1 MSMNTIEENR
11 NRNLLGDQ
19 EEIWLFGYGSLIYLV
34 DFPYLE
40 SRPASIEGWSR
51 RFWQG
56 SHDHR
61 GTLENPGRVVTLI
74 EQPGEICGGL
84 AFRVEAPV
92 FEQLD
97 EREKNGYLRVATEMT
112 FDDGSTA
119 TGVTYLATADNEAY
133 LGEASEYE
141 IAAAHLRCPRAPAAP
156 ISDYLLELAVAL
168 RELGLQDDHVF
179 AIEAHILAIQGR
191 EPRSSL
197 IGLSRVSHRKN
208 WLALAGRQPSMLEL
222 PAAGANREF

>member
-11 NRNLLGDQ
+11 SRNLLGNQD
-19 EEIWLFGYGSLIYLV
+19 EVWLFGYGSLIYLV

-40 SRPASIEGWSR
+40 SKPASIDGWSR

-61 GTLENPGRVVTLI
+61 GTVENPGRVVTLI

-84 AFRVEAPV
+84 AFRVEATV
-92 FEQLD
+92 FAQLD
-97 EREKNGYLRVATEMT
+97 EREKNGYLRVTTEMT
-112 FDDGSTA
+112 FDDGSNA
-119 TGVTYLATADNEAY
+119 SGLTYLASADNEAY

-141 IAAAHLRCPRAPAAP
+141 IAKHICGARGPSGTN
-156 ISDYLLELAVAL
+156 SDYLLELAVAL

-179 AIEAHILAIQGR
+179 EIETHILEIQD
-191 EPRSSL
+191 
-197 IGLSRVSHRKN
+197 
-208 WLALAGRQPSMLEL
+208 Q
-222 PAAGANREF
+222 ANPTSP